1 MEEVYSKILKIE
13 FTRDNGK
20 MTSNKVMAFK
30 FFKINLNMKDSLKMV
45 WKMAKENI
53 IGVMVLFTKDN
64 GKIIKSKA

>member
-20 MTSNKVMAFK
+20 MTFNKVMVFK

-45 WKMAKENI
+45 
-53 IGVMVLFTKDN
+53 
-64 GKIIKSKA
+64 

>member
-1 MEEVYSKILKIE
+1 MVIIIKDNGYQEKRMEEVYSKILKIE

-45 WKMAKENI
+45 
-53 IGVMVLFTKDN
+53 
-64 GKIIKSKA
+64 